1 MTQNNIKNLETISVE
16 RQRLERTE
24 YKGEFW
30 KPCPGTTAGY
40 LCCGYQILTPST
52 GCGMYCRYCV
62 LQVYF
67 EQHHQTIYEN
77 FSDLENEVHQKMISK
92 TGVLRFGTGEFG
104 DSLFLDHLTSFSVK
118 VSSLLEPYNAVVE
131 FKTKSTNIGNL
142 HKIKNPKKVII
153 GFSLN
158 APSRIDLL
166 EKGTAS
172 LIERLATAK
181 RCVEMGFFVAFHFD
195 PMFWF
200 DNCEQ
205 EYRAV
210 VRQIFDY
217 IKDPSQIAWI
227 SMGIFRTM
235 PSLKPL
241 LKKSG
246 THLPLFSGE
255 MINGADGKLRCFR
268 PFRVA
273 LYSAMREE
281 FDRLAPD
288 ITLYLCMESPEVW
301 DESGMRN
308 RIPHG
313 LVRYLDSRAEE
324 ILFC

>member
-1 MTQNNIKNLETISVE
+1 MTQNSIKNLETISVE

-67 EQHHQTIYEN
+67 DQHHQTIYEN
-77 FSDLENEVHQKMISK
+77 FSDLENEVHEKMISK
-92 TGVLRFGTGEFG
+92 PGVLRFGTGEFG
-104 DSLFLDHLTSFSVK
+104 DSLYLDHLTSFSVK

-172 LIERLATAK
+172 LVERLATAK

-313 LVRYLDSRAEE
+313 LVRYLDSRAEK
-324 ILFC
+324 ILCC